1 MLIDAARSCLLVVD
15 VQERLAPAVLHPG
28 GVVGRV
34 KTLVQAARRLQVPTL
49 VSEQYPKG
57 LGRTLPELAPL
68 LGSATL
74 VEKLH
79 FSCAEEPAYL
89 RALETMDRDLPV
101 VCGMEAHVC
110 VLQTALGL
118 AEAGYH
124 VAVVADAVG
133 SRRERDHDAAIDR
146 MRAEGLTIVTTEMVV
161 FEWLGQAGTA
171 AFKELSALIK

>member
-1 MLIDAARSCLLVVD
+1 MLTDSARSCLLVVD

-34 KTLVQAARRLQVPTL
+34 KTLMQAANRLAVPKL
-49 VSEQYPKG
+49 ISEQYPKG
-57 LGRTLPELAPL
+57 LGRTAPELTPL
-68 LGSATL
+68 LGNAPV
-74 VEKLH
+74 VEKIH

-89 RALETMDRDLPV
+89 RALEALDRDLLV

-124 VAVVADAVG
+124 LAVVADAVG

-161 FEWLGQAGTA
+161 FEWLGQAGTPE
-171 AFKELSALIK
+171 FKELSALIK